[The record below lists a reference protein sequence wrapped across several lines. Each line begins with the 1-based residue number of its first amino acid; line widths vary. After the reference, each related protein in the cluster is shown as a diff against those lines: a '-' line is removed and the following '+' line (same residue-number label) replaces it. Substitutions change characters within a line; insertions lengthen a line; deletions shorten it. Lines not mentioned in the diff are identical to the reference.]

1 MSFSQEEVG
10 MFLSSAMTQ
19 YIFNK
24 IFEDHNNGCSFDTEK
39 FIADIQD
46 LSSDPLFSLSKE
58 KQAQLAEKLINLDQY
73 AKIDKKESG
82 KKLVLT

>member
-1 MSFSQEEVG
+1 MGFSQEEAG
-10 MFLSSAMTQ
+10 MLLSSATAQ

-46 LSSDPLFSLSKE
+46 LSSDPLFPLSNE

-73 AKIDKKESG
+73 AKTDKKKSE